1 MHDRFKYLTNFAD
14 IIHNLVITCFPDAFK
29 GLRFLNN
36 CMQTENDT
44 MPAWLVCDGILSKA
58 RDELLS
64 QAIRTVH
71 EQIKKK
77 RLSLEG
83 EPVSVNE
90 ATSQQEKDMYFLGQ
104 LVQER
109 ERMEKQFAE
118 YIEAASIGE
127 KDRARIDELQQFLLA
142 LKQIALLYRYSD
154 VCGAWLMDAEKEL
167 REPESAML
175 LASTASRGISER
187 KEVLAYLA
195 TSKELEN
202 EGVFT
207 DQEKSIIKRALEL
220 IEASTTAH
228 P

>member
-1 MHDRFKYLTNFAD
+1 
-14 IIHNLVITCFPDAFK
+14 
-29 GLRFLNN
+29 
-36 CMQTENDT
+36 MQTENDT

-64 QAIRTVH
+64 QAIRTMR
-71 EQIKKK
+71 EQVEKK

-90 ATSQQEKDMYFLGQ
+90 AASQQEKDMYFLEQ

-109 ERMEKQFAE
+109 ERMEKRFAE

-127 KDRARIDELQQFLLA
+127 KDRARIDELQRFLLA
-142 LKQIALLYRYSD
+142 LKQIALLHRYSG
-154 VCGAWLMDAEKEL
+154 VCGAWLVDAEREL
-167 REPESAML
+167 REPEPAML
-175 LASTASRGISER
+175 LAGTASRVIPER

-195 TSKELEN
+195 TNKELEN
-202 EGVFT
+202 ERVFT
-207 DQEKSIIKRALEL
+207 DQEKSIIKKALEL
-220 IEASTTAH
+220 AEASTTAH